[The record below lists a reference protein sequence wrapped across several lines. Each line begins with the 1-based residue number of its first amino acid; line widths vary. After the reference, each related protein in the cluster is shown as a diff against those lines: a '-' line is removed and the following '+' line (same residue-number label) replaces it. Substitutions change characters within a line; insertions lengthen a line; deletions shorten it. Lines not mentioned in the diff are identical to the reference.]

1 MAVAMIALGCLFNAK
16 AVGLGALIAV
26 VVYIAGFALSWGPVC
41 WVLLAEM
48 FPNSIK
54 GKGLGLAVA
63 AQWLANLV
71 VSASFKV
78 LDGNSALN
86 AMFNH
91 GFAYW
96 IYGGMSVLAA
106 LFVIRYVPET
116 KGRSLEAIQDLWGKP
131 APVGGAPA
139 ANHGA

>member
-1 MAVAMIALGCLFNAK
+1 
-16 AVGLGALIAV
+16 
-26 VVYIAGFALSWGPVC
+26 
-41 WVLLAEM
+41 
-48 FPNSIK
+48 
-54 GKGLGLAVA
+54 
-63 AQWLANLV
+63 V

-78 LDGNSALN
+78 LDGNSTLN

-116 KGRSLEAIQDLWGKP
+116 KGRSLESIQDLWGKAAP
-131 APVGGAPA
+131 AGGAPA